1 MVDGNNKY
9 KKILCIQTSAILA
22 ETFTFPIDYTKTLI
36 QIDAKK
42 TGVLKMLKQ
51 IINNPKEYNVYN
63 GLKPA
68 LLRHSVYTMSRIR
81 IYEELRNSNKNNST
95 GELSLKTKMLFGG
108 IAGGLSQII
117 ASPFDLLKV
126 QYITQKNNKNR
137 TMFSTMKTIISSRG
151 VLGLWKGV
159 TPNVSRAILVN
170 LGELSSYDH
179 SKYLFK
185 KHLNLKDTPLFV
197 ASSITS
203 GFVASVCCT
212 PADVIKSRLMQKDSP
227 YRGVLHCLTDTIKKE
242 GLVALYKGFL
252 PIWFRLAPWQFIFW
266 VSHENLRIMAELK
279 DF

>member
-1 MVDGNNKY
+1 MMIDNNQS
-9 KKILCIQTSAILA
+9 KKILCIQISSLFA

-36 QIDAKK
+36 QVESKK
-42 TGVLKMLKQ
+42 TGILTMLNK
-51 IINNPKEYNVYN
+51 IINNPQKYNVYN
-63 GLKPA
+63 GLTPA

-81 IYEELRNSNKNNST
+81 IYEELRNSNKNNSG
-95 GELSLKTKMLFGG
+95 GELTLKTKMLFGG
-108 IAGGLSQII
+108 IAGGVSQFI

-126 QYITQKNNKNR
+126 QYITQKKTKNR
-137 TMFSTMKTIISSRG
+137 TIFSTMRTIIATRG
-151 VLGLWKGV
+151 VIGLWKGV

-203 GFVASVCCT
+203 GFFASVCCT

-227 YRGVLHCLTDTIKKE
+227 YRGVLHCLTDTIKRE
-242 GLVALYKGFL
+242 GLLALYKGFL

-266 VSHENLRIMAELK
+266 VSHENLRIMADLK